1 MSYSS
6 PNTIATVAKREIQ
19 VASRSKAIMFSL
31 IVVIAVMLIGVFA
44 GAWFAKK
51 DDGNETPKLGLVGI
65 EKEFVDA
72 PSASANGTSKG
83 SDSSS
88 GVEAE
93 TVDTRDAASSKVTDG
108 DLSAALV
115 KTDSGYE
122 LLTEGEPDPAILS
135 AVSAAINTHAQSE
148 ALHKVGVSP
157 EEFAKATPSTQL
169 ETVDLKEEDSMEANG
184 PQIVTALVGVMLM
197 AYFIILFAA
206 NVGGRITEEKSSR
219 VVEIIL
225 ASARP
230 MDFLAGKIIGN
241 TIFGFLGTAVLL
253 IIGAVAVSLSG
264 LLGDVDFDYT
274 VVALMLLAFCIG
286 MLFFGSLYAAAGSMV
301 SRTEDLQSTQAPI
314 LLFIMGMTYAPLFG
328 ISNMDSTLM
337 QVLGWIPPFSLT
349 VAPMNMAAGTM
360 GLPQVLLSFLIA
372 AITTVLVILL
382 VARVYRNSILNN
394 GKKMSWAKAL
404 KGA

>member
-19 VASRSKAIMFSL
+19 VAARSKAIMFSL
-31 IVVIAVMLIGVFA
+31 IIIVAVMLIGVFV
-44 GAWFAKK
+44 GAWFVNK
-51 DDGNETPKLGLVGI
+51 DDGNEAPKLGLVGV
-65 EKEFVDA
+65 EKEFIDA
-72 PSASANGTSKG
+72 PSTSTGNAPEGTEG
-83 SDSSS
+83 ST

-93 TVDTRDAASSKVTDG
+93 TVTSRDEASSKVSDE
-108 DLSAALV
+108 DLDAALV

-122 LLTEGEPDPAILS
+122 LLAEGEPDPAILS
-135 AVSAAINTHAQSE
+135 TVSAAINAHAQSE
-148 ALHKVGVSP
+148 ALNKVGVSP
-157 EEFAKATPSTQL
+157 EEFADATPSVQL
-169 ETVDLKEEDSMEANG
+169 ETVDLKADDAMEANG
-184 PQIVTALVGVMLM
+184 PQIVTAMVGVMLM

-241 TIFGFLGTAVLL
+241 TIFGFIGTAIILV
-253 IIGAVAVSLSG
+253 IGAVAVSVSG

-286 MLFFGSLYAAAGSMV
+286 MLFFGSLYAAAGSLV

-328 ISNMDSTLM
+328 LSNMESTFM
-337 QVLGWIPPFSLT
+337 QVLGWVPPFSLT

-360 GLPQVLLSFLIA
+360 NLPQVLLSFLVA